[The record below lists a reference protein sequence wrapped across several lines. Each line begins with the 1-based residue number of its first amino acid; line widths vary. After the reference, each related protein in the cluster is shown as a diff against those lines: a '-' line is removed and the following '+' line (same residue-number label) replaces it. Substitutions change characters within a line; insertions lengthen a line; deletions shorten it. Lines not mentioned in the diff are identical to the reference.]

1 MKSIYEKQE
10 GSPYFLQNITGNPE
24 IVLIFPITRDI
35 SKNSEKWK
43 SVLEFVEN
51 SEIGTLLIIDKTELR
66 SASTYFMD
74 YFYFSNKRLVVFP
87 RSINDTLFDSVGEIV
102 LDKNMWIIQ
111 LHDDDKWN
119 GTITLP
125 EVAQSSSVY
134 FSDFYLESDTKGK
147 HKINDYSMPNRIV
160 FSLVPAN
167 LWNRFS
173 KLIQDHQY
181 HVAGSFDFTFNL
193 MAHLSCK
200 FVYQPGFEYHWKDD
214 NWDTSKNAIAH
225 LTKLAQSDGWKE
237 WSSPEIANFNRTVD
251 CLSAINYIKDLSDS
265 ETIAAE
271 IRKLLLSFRPSIKKR
286 IKYGVLFPILKVEIE
301 LRKILF
307 FATKSKHFN
316 SELQTEQ
323 MNLYRFIVMSW
334 RIKTLGDVIDSINF
348 LDSMKNFKAL
358 KLRFQFW
365 KQTLKVLKEGM

>member
-10 GSPYFLQNITGNPE
+10 GSPYFLQNTTGKPE

-51 SEIGTLLIIDKTELR
+51 SEIGTLLIIDKTKLK

-74 YFYFSNKRLVVFP
+74 HFHFSNKRLVVFP

-102 LDKNMWIIQ
+102 LDQNMWIIQ

-125 EVAQSSSVY
+125 EIEESNSVY

-160 FSLVPAN
+160 FSLVPAT

-173 KLIQDHQY
+173 KLIQDHHY

-193 MAHLSCK
+193 MAHLTCK
-200 FVYQPGFEYHWKDD
+200 FIYQPGFEYHWKDD

-251 CLSAINYIKDLSDS
+251 CLSALNYIKDLSES

-286 IKYGVLFPILKVEIE
+286 IKYGVLFPILKVEIG
-301 LRKILF
+301 LKKLLF
-307 FATKSKHFN
+307 FATKSKYFN
-316 SELQTEQ
+316 SELKTEQ
-323 MNLYRFIVMSW
+323 MNLYKFIVMSW
-334 RIKTLGDVIDSINF
+334 RIQTLGDVIASINF
-348 LDSMKNFKAL
+348 LDSMKNFEAL

-365 KQTLKVLKEGM
+365 KQTLKELKEGM

>member
-1 MKSIYEKQE
+1 MKTIYEKQK
-10 GSPYFLQNITGNPE
+10 GNPYFLQNTSGNPE

-51 SEIGTLLIIDKTELR
+51 SAIGTLLIIDKTELR
-66 SASTYFMD
+66 SASAYFMD
-74 YFYFSNKRLVVFP
+74 QFHFSNKRLVVFP

-125 EVAQSSSVY
+125 EVAQPNSVY

-160 FSLVPAN
+160 FSLVPAT

-193 MAHLSCK
+193 MAHLTCK
-200 FVYQPGFEYHWKDD
+200 FIYQPGFEYHWKDD

-225 LTKLAQSDGWKE
+225 LTKLAQSDGWQE
-237 WSSPEIANFNRTVD
+237 WSSPEIANFNRTID
-251 CLSAINYIKDLSDS
+251 CLSSLKYIDDLAGSKIIN
-265 ETIAAE
+265 EE
-271 IRKLLLSFRPSIKKR
+271 VQRLLLSLRPGIKKKFKYLVFIPLLKLEIMLKR
-286 IKYGVLFPILKVEIE
+286 IVIRTNKQKKFSTKLQSEQLSLLK
-301 LRKILF
+301 
-307 FATKSKHFN
+307 
-316 SELQTEQ
+316 
-323 MNLYRFIVMSW
+323 FIVMSW
-334 RIKTLGDVIDSINF
+334 RVKSLADVIDCITF
-348 LDSMKNFKAL
+348 LESTKNFDAL

-365 KQTLKVLKEGM
+365 KQSIAELKEAT